1 MALPDDKKQPF
12 LDAALEDKR
21 RYKLEMKEYNKK
33 LVKKNVEIKTHCD
46 FIVIGR
52 RNQYILIFAAKCR

>member
-33 LVKKNVEIKTHCD
+33 LVKKTLKTKH
-46 FIVIGR
+46 IVI
-52 RNQYILIFAAKCR
+52 LM